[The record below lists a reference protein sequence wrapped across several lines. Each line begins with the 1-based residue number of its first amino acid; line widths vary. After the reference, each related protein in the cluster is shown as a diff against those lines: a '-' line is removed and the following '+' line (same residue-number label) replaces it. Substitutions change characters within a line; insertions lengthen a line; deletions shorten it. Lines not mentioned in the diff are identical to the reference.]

1 MPPVRLNALNSK
13 LISPRTMRRNKFF
26 SYLMEVDQMN
36 RILIQAVERLY
47 SIHFESLGVLLRS
60 RRQKANIVGLDR

>member
-1 MPPVRLNALNSK
+1 MNALNSK

-26 SYLMEVDQMN
+26 SYLMEVNQMN

-47 SIHFESLGVLLRS
+47 SIHFESLVKSKIRRKRRS
-60 RRQKANIVGLDR
+60 RRNYLTAECVE

>member
-47 SIHFESLGVLLRS
+47 SIHF
-60 RRQKANIVGLDR
+60 